1 MIMEE
6 KMSRVIG
13 IDLGTTNTACA
24 VMDGN
29 EPKIIINEDG
39 GRTTPSM
46 VAYLKDDIVVGQ
58 TAKRQSITNAENTVY
73 SAKRLIGMKYSEL
86 NKTEKNFPFKVVSLD
101 NGDAGVEVL
110 GKKISAPEVSAK
122 VLQKMKKA
130 AESFLGESV
139 TQAVVTVPAYFSDAQ
154 RQATKDAGKIAGL
167 EVLRIVNEPTAA
179 ALAYGLTKKKKAKIA
194 VYDLGGGTFDVSILD
209 IDQDL
214 VEVLSTNGDTHLG
227 GDDVD
232 NIVMD
237 WIVSEFKKDS
247 GVDLSKDKMA
257 LQRLREAAEKAKI
270 ELSSAQ
276 STNVNLPFITADASG
291 PKHLNLTLNLSKFE
305 QMIGAFV
312 EKAMAPC
319 KVALTD
325 AKLKAEDIDEVLL
338 VGGSTRIPLVQRKVK
353 DFFGKEPNKSVNP
366 DEVVALGAA
375 VQAGIL
381 TGDVKDLLLLDVTPL
396 TLGIET
402 MGGVM
407 TPIIDKNTTIPTKK
421 SQVFSTASDGQ
432 TTVEIVVLQGERKFA
447 KDNRLLGKFNL
458 DGIPSASRG
467 VPQIEVTY
475 DIDANGI
482 LNVHAKDNATNKE
495 QKVTITSSSGL
506 SKEDI
511 ERMKDEAKQYEEEDK
526 VKMEQVTTR
535 NTADSMLFSVE
546 KTLKENEAKIPGDIT
561 SDVRAKIDNLKEAL
575 KTDNYENI
583 KNAHNELTQSSYKM
597 SEVMYKASV
606 EQDDKSTSEQQIHP
620 DANSGDVIDAEV
632 VA

>member
-1 MIMEE
+1 
-6 KMSRVIG
+6 MSRVIG

-546 KTLKENEAKIPGDIT
+546 KTLKENEAKVPGDIT